1 MARKWTDEEKR
12 IVREMYP
19 DHSAREIA
27 QMLGKTASGVWQQA
41 QSMGVR
47 TSKERIAEAGR
58 RLARNPNSMAARFK
72 KGHVPDC
79 KGKKMPP
86 EVYEKMRR
94 TMFKKGN
101 TPGNHR
107 PIGSERVNVDG
118 YVEVKVA
125 EPRTWRLKHRVVWE
139 EANGPIPAGCNV
151 QFKNGNTQ
159 DVRLENLFLISRA
172 EQLRDRNSIHARYPE
187 EIKELMRLKGS
198 IKRQITEYNKK
209 RNDNG
214 KER

>member
-1 MARKWTDEEKR
+1 MSKKWTDEEKR
-12 IVREMYP
+12 VVREMYP

-47 TSKERIAEAGR
+47 ASKERIAEAGR
-58 RLARNPNSMAARFK
+58 RLARNPNSMAARFGK
-72 KGHVPDC
+72 GHIPGNKGKKMDPEIYEKIRHTMFAKGHVP
-79 KGKKMPP
+79 
-86 EVYEKMRR
+86 
-94 TMFKKGN
+94 T
-101 TPGNHR
+101 NHK
-107 PIGSERVNVDG
+107 PVGSERVSVDG

-125 EPRTWRLKHRVVWE
+125 EPNKWRLKHRVVWE

-172 EQLRDRNSIHARYPE
+172 EQMRDRNSMYARYPE
-187 EIKELMRLKGS
+187 ELRQLMRLKGS

-209 RNDNG
+209 HNDNG

>member
-1 MARKWTDEEKR
+1 MPKKWTDEEKR

-19 DHSAREIA
+19 DHLASEIA
-27 QMLGKTASGVWQQA
+27 AMIGKTVSGVQQMA
-41 QSMGVR
+41 RHMGVR
-47 TSKERIAEAGR
+47 ASKERVAETGR
-58 RLARNPNSMAARFK
+58 KASQNPNSIAARFG
-72 KGHVPDC
+72 KGHIPGN

-86 EVYEKMRR
+86 EVYEKMKH

-101 TPGNHR
+101 TPVNHR
-107 PIGSERVNVDG
+107 PVGSERVNVDG

-159 DVRLENLFLISRA
+159 DVRLENLFLISKA

-187 EIKELMRLKGS
+187 ELKQLIRLKGS

-209 RNDNG
+209 NRNNG
-214 KER
+214 KEC

>member
-1 MARKWTDEEKR
+1 MSKKWTDEEKR
-12 IVREMYP
+12 VVREMYP

-47 TSKERIAEAGR
+47 ASKERIAEAGR
-58 RLARNPNSMAARFK
+58 RLARNPNSMAARFGK
-72 KGHVPDC
+72 GHIPGNKGKKMDPEIYEKIRHTMFAKGHVP
-79 KGKKMPP
+79 
-86 EVYEKMRR
+86 
-94 TMFKKGN
+94 T
-101 TPGNHR
+101 NHK
-107 PIGSERVNVDG
+107 PVGSERVSVDG

-125 EPRTWRLKHRVVWE
+125 EPNKWRLKHRVVWE

-151 QFKNGNTQ
+151 QFRNGNTQ

-172 EQLRDRNSIHARYPE
+172 EQMRDRNSMYARYPE
-187 EIKELMRLKGS
+187 ELRQLMRLKGS

-209 RNDNG
+209 HNDNG

>member
-1 MARKWTDEEKR
+1 M
-12 IVREMYP
+12 
-19 DHSAREIA
+19 
-27 QMLGKTASGVWQQA
+27 
-41 QSMGVR
+41 
-47 TSKERIAEAGR
+47 
-58 RLARNPNSMAARFK
+58 
-72 KGHVPDC
+72 
-79 KGKKMPP
+79 
-86 EVYEKMRR
+86 
-94 TMFKKGN
+94 
-101 TPGNHR
+101 
-107 PIGSERVNVDG
+107 NVGG

-151 QFKNGNTQ
+151 QFRNGNTQ